1 METLSI
7 RSLVKTMV
15 INQMAINER
24 VMYESIFWKHV
35 TRTSSKNKQ
44 AEEVLFFIEAKTY
57 AHNM

>member
-1 METLSI
+1 
-7 RSLVKTMV
+7 MV

-35 TRTSSKNKQ
+35 TRKSSKNKQ
-44 AEEVLFFIEAKTY
+44 DEEVLFFIEAKTY